1 MTETKYKIRKAEQ
14 RKHLLEIDL
23 WPVIEHKGE
32 KINVAVFGPGNY
44 QDNLNAMKK
53 LYFHSAQLPKIT
65 FRPVTTSKSI
75 SAVAY
80 DFENLAKPQ
89 IFDSRWL
96 QAGYIVKTQDGVFT
110 NTNEI
115 NESNLKQ
122 LLNGA
127 KKTNGIYLINNQI
140 AFIPY
145 ESFETG
151 VQDVDT
157 FAEGGL
163 ARGLEH
169 VSGKIAQKLREI
181 ASLKFYNR
189 GVNVGG
195 FESTKKPV
203 LNIATLCSDW
213 GFGDGLDVSGDYWD
227 GGGHGGGHAFGELV
241 KK

>member
-1 MTETKYKIRKAEQ
+1 MEETKYKVRKAEQ
-14 RKHLLEIDL
+14 REQLPEIDL
-23 WPVIEHKGE
+23 WPVIEHNGK
-32 KINVAVFGPGNY
+32 KIDVAVFGPNHYNG
-44 QDNLNAMKK
+44 NLNAMKK
-53 LYFHSAQLPKIT
+53 SYFHSAQLHNIT
-65 FRPVTTSKSI
+65 FRPATTSKSI
-75 SAVAY
+75 SAATY

-89 IFDSRWL
+89 MFDTSWL
-96 QAGYIVKTQDGVFT
+96 QAGCIVKTQDGVFT
-110 NTNEI
+110 NTNET

-169 VSGKIAQKLREI
+169 VSGKIAPKLRKI
-181 ASLKFYNR
+181 ASPKFYKK
-189 GVNVGG
+189 GVNVC
-195 FESTKKPV
+195 FNPV
-203 LNIATLCSDW
+203 EKLILRVAA
-213 GFGDGLDVSGDYWD
+213 LDYGWCF
-227 GGGHGGGHAFGELV
+227 GGGLRVDGSWGGDVGGHAFGELV